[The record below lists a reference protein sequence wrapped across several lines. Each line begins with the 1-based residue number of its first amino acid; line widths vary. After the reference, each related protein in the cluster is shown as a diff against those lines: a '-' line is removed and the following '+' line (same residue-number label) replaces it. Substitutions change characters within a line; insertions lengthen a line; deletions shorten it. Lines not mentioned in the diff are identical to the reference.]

1 MDVSIQSEVP
11 RKWGIV
17 EPKGGKIGKAPR
29 GNLSKYGYEF

>member
-1 MDVSIQSEVP
+1 MDVSIHSEVP

-17 EPKGGKIGKAPR
+17 EPKGGKMGKALG